1 MSLPTTDVEDEEF
14 YRYYRFSGLHHSEPQ
29 IQGIYPKAGMV
40 GLYSPGYLKNQHPTA
55 YMFPLG
61 GYIVYASFLPT
72 PLEQIA
78 FQRDPLG
85 ITGGYVVRGLGA
97 SIHDLVRTVGDPI
110 GVAQSGIQRESRG
123 LAKLKPDPIQAI
135 SAWNYAAEQ
144 ARVDRR
150 HLFSENY
157 EPVIWT

>member
-1 MSLPTTDVEDEEF
+1 MSLTTTDVEDDEF
-14 YRYYRFSGLHHSEPQ
+14 YRYYRYSGILVLEPT
-29 IQGIYPKAGMV
+29 IQGIYPRAGMV
-40 GLYSPGYLKNQHPTA
+40 GLYSPGYLKTQHPTA
-55 YMFPLG
+55 YVFPLG

-85 ITGGYVVRGLGA
+85 ITGGYVVRGLGS
-97 SIHDLVRTVGDPI
+97 SIHDLIRTVGDPI
-110 GVAQSGIQRESRG
+110 GISQSVIQRESRVG
-123 LAKLKPDPIQAI
+123 SLQPDPIQAI
-135 SAWNYAAEQ
+135 AAVNYAAEQ